1 MGSVD
6 FTMKAVVA
14 FLLVL
19 SSCLVGADDIRSE
32 FRQFKRQLEG
42 QCAGKYAELAS
53 RLSASETKVG
63 ELVEEL
69 HKHKTEL
76 ASRLSASETKVGE
89 LVEELHKHKTGS
101 SQRRNGL
108 MFSELAS

>member
-32 FRQFKRQLEG
+32 VRDITRRLEG
-42 QCAGKYAELAS
+42 QYAELAS